1 MNSVPKPDLDKRRFI
16 LDLSWP
22 AGSSVND
29 EISKHFYLGEPGT
42 LTYPTVDD
50 IADRIVQ
57 LGTGCLL
64 FKWDPKRAYC
74 QLPVDPFNYPLLGYL
89 WRDKLYFDVH
99 LPMELCSAAMACQHV
114 TNAVCFIL
122 SQSDCQVL
130 SYLDDF
136 MGISPPSTASK
147 HYLLSGSLLHD

>member
-1 MNSVPKPDLDKRRFI
+1 M
-16 LDLSWP
+16 
-22 AGSSVND
+22 
-29 EISKHFYLGEPGT
+29 
-42 LTYPTVDD
+42 
-50 IADRIVQ
+50 Q

-74 QLPVDPFNYPLLGYL
+74 QSPVDPFNYPLLGYL
-89 WRDKLYFDVH
+89 WCDKLYFDVH
-99 LPMELCSAAMACQHV
+99 LPMGLCSAAMACQHV
-114 TNAVCFIL
+114 TNAACFIL

-147 HYLLSGSLLHD
+147 HYLFSGSLLHD

>member
-1 MNSVPKPDLDKRRFI
+1 MCGPFARDPFSGHIAVSPSNSVTKPDSDKRRFI

-29 EISKHFYLGEPGT
+29 GISKQYYTLYLGEPGT
-42 LTYPTVDD
+42 LTYPAVDD

-57 LGTGCLL
+57 LRTGCLL

-74 QLPVDPFNYPLLGYL
+74 QLPVDPFNYPLLGYS

-99 LPMELCSAAMACQHV
+99 LPMGLCSAAMACQRV
-114 TNAVCFIL
+114 TYFIL
-122 SQSDCQVL
+122 SQSDC
-130 SYLDDF
+130 
-136 MGISPPSTASK
+136 
-147 HYLLSGSLLHD
+147 